1 MGIIEI
7 KNLSKKFK
15 NLVAVDNIDM
25 EINRGECFGMLGPNG
40 AGKTTL
46 IRMMTAISPP
56 ASGEIRIMGLDLK
69 TNARDIKSRLGVV
82 PQHDNLDADLTTLE
96 NMTVFARYFEI
107 PRQKARERSLEL
119 LKFFELDD
127 KLKNK
132 MEELSGGMKRR
143 LLISRSLINQPEIIV
158 LDEPTTGLDPHAR
171 LLVWEKLSELKS
183 QNITQI
189 LCTQNMDEASYL
201 CDRVAIMDHGR
212 ILCLDA
218 PDTLISRYA
227 GEIVREIWLNSED
240 RNRILT
246 GLKSKGLEYREM
258 GGRINIFNTD
268 DEEYI
273 AGLMNYPQRLRRRP
287 ANLEDVFLKLTGR
300 TLEE

>member
-1 MGIIEI
+1 MSIIEI
-7 KNLSKKFK
+7 KKLTKKFK
-15 NLVAVDNIDM
+15 ELVAVDNIDM
-25 EINRGECFGMLGPNG
+25 EIEAGECFGMLGPNG

-56 ASGEIRIMGLDLK
+56 TSGNISVLGLNLR
-69 TNARDIKSRLGVV
+69 TNDRYIKSHMGVV

-96 NMTVFARYFEI
+96 NMTVFARYFDI
-107 PRQKARERSLEL
+107 PSRQAKEKALEL
-119 LKFFELDD
+119 LEFFELKD

-132 MEELSGGMKRR
+132 MDELSGGMKRR
-143 LLISRSLINQPEIIV
+143 LLIARSLLNQPDIIV

-171 LLVWEKLSELKS
+171 LLVWEKLTELKS
-183 QNITQI
+183 RNITQI

-218 PDTLISRYA
+218 PDRLISSHVS
-227 GEIVREIWLNSED
+227 EIVWEIGLHYED
-240 RNRILT
+240 RNRIIT
-246 GLKSKGLEYREM
+246 GLKERDMDYRDM
-258 GGRINIFNTD
+258 GGMINIFDTE
-268 DEEYI
+268 DEQYL
-273 AGLMNYPQRLRRRP
+273 AGLMNQPHRLRRRP

-300 TLEE
+300 TLEG